1 MRLTREGEYAVR
13 CVLYLAKR
21 GKGVLVSRKEVAEKT
36 DAPNP
41 FLAKI
46 AQQLARGGII
56 EIVQGAAGGYRLLRE
71 PQDITLLEVVELVI
85 GRISLNDCVAR
96 PQTCRASATCTVHQV
111 WNKACRQ
118 LRDTLAAA
126 DFAGLAAD
134 GTCCLTLQRHPAGK
148 EEII

>member
-1 MRLTREGEYAVR
+1 MTREGEYAVR
-13 CVLYLAKR
+13 CVLYLAKK
-21 GKGVLVSRKEVAEKT
+21 GKGALVSRKEVAEQT
-36 DAPNP
+36 DTPNP

-56 EIVQGAAGGYRLLRE
+56 EIVQGRAGGYRLLRN
-71 PQDITLLEVVELVI
+71 PKGITLLEVVELVI

-111 WNKACRQ
+111 WNRACRE
-118 LRDTLAAA
+118 LRATLASA

-134 GTCCLTLQRHPAGK
+134 NTCCVTLPQLPAST
-148 EEII
+148 EI